1 MTEPKVSP
9 ASKLS
14 VREVFLTFLRLG
26 LTSFGGPVAHLGYFR
41 EEFVVRRKL
50 LQESVYADLVAL
62 CQFLPGPA
70 SSQVG
75 IGIGLSQA
83 GLRGALAAWCGFT
96 LPSALVLI
104 LFAYGL
110 GLVGPGEVQSGWLH
124 GLKVAAVAVVVQAV
138 WGMAKTLC
146 PDRPRATMALA
157 AAALTLAWSSVWGQ
171 IAAILVGGIFGLLW
185 RRGVVDDE
193 HHPQLVPVGRQT
205 ALVSL
210 GLFFLLLFGLPLAAV
225 GGGKSLVLFDSF
237 YRAGSLVFGGG
248 HVVLP
253 LLQAELVEPGWIS
266 PDLFLAGYGAVQAVP
281 GPLFTFSAY
290 LGSVM
295 QVGPGGWLG
304 GMLCLLAIFLPS
316 FLLVVGLL
324 PFWDILRRQPQ
335 VRSAL
340 VGINAAVVGLLLG
353 ACYQPVWTSGILG
366 RGDFVLA
373 LAAFGALH
381 FWKLPPWLVVALC
394 GLGGALRVL
403 G

>member
-1 MTEPKVSP
+1 MTDPAPSP
-9 ASKLS
+9 AAKLS
-14 VREVFLTFLRLG
+14 VGQLFRVFLRLG

-50 LQESVYADLVAL
+50 LQESAYADLVAL

-75 IGIGLSQA
+75 ISIGLSQA
-83 GLRGALAAWCGFT
+83 GLRGALAAWMGFT

-110 GLVGPGEVQSGWLH
+110 TAVGAGAVQSGWLH

-138 WGMAKTLC
+138 WGMAKNLC

-171 IAAILVGGIFGLLW
+171 IVAILIGGIFGLLW
-185 RRGVVDDE
+185 RRGVVDSE
-193 HHPQLVPVGRQT
+193 HHPQLVPVGRRT
-205 ALVSL
+205 ALFSV
-210 GLFFLLLFGLPLAAV
+210 GLFFLLLVGLPLAAV
-225 GGGKSLVLFDSF
+225 GGEMVALFDSF

-266 PDLFLAGYGAVQAVP
+266 QDLFLAGYGAVQAVP

-295 QVGPGGWLG
+295 QFGPGGWLG
-304 GMLCLLAIFLPS
+304 GLLCLLAIFLPS

-324 PFWDILRRQPQ
+324 PFWEILRRQPQ

-366 RGDFVLA
+366 SADFVLA
-373 LAAFGALH
+373 LAAFGALQL
-381 FWKLPPWLVVALC
+381 WKVPPWLVVLLC
-394 GLGGALRVL
+394 GAGGALL
-403 G
+403 A